1 MAAATSTGVGV
12 AWGLLCVWVG
22 VESVSTWLRW
32 LKKELI
38 EGRRVR
44 VLGLSLM
51 PCSTGDVSGVERRL
65 VG

>member
-1 MAAATSTGVGV
+1 V